1 MDVNYFHLILWF
13 LIFLILVIVEVLTL
27 NLSTVWFIIGSV
39 FAFFSSFFTRNLNY
53 QIIVFIVF
61 SIISV
66 ILTKR
71 FLTKISNFKKIN
83 TNVDSIIGRTCL
95 VTKDINNLLNQG
107 EIVID
112 KNIWYALSK
121 DDNVIIKEGTKVK
134 ICDIK
139 GVKVIVEEV

>member
-1 MDVNYFHLILWF
+1 MDVNYFHLALWF
-13 LIFLILVIVEVLTL
+13 LIFLILIVVEVLTI

-53 QIIVFIVF
+53 QIIVFIVCT
-61 SIISV
+61 IISI

-71 FLTKISNFKKIN
+71 FLTKVSNFKKIN

-112 KNIWYALSK
+112 KNIWSALSK
-121 DDNVIIKEGTKVK
+121 DDNVVIKEGTKVK

>member
-1 MDVNYFHLILWF
+1 MDVNYFHLALWF
-13 LIFLILVIVEVLTL
+13 LIFLILVIVEVLTI

-61 SIISV
+61 TIISI

-71 FLTKISNFKKIN
+71 FLTKVSNFKKIN

-112 KNIWYALSK
+112 KNIWSALSK
-121 DDNVIIKEGTKVK
+121 DDNVIIREGTKVK

>member
-1 MDVNYFHLILWF
+1 MDVNYFHLALWF
-13 LIFLILVIVEVLTL
+13 LIFLILIIVEVLTI

-53 QIIVFIVF
+53 QIIVFILF
-61 SIISV
+61 TIISI

-71 FLTKISNFKKIN
+71 FLTKVSNFKKIN

-112 KNIWYALSK
+112 KNIWSALSK
-121 DDNVIIKEGTKVK
+121 DDNVIIREGTKVK

>member
-1 MDVNYFHLILWF
+1 MDVNYFHLALWF
-13 LIFLILVIVEVLTL
+13 LIFLILIIVEVLTI

-61 SIISV
+61 TIISI

-71 FLTKISNFKKIN
+71 FLTKVSNFKKIN

-95 VTKDINNLLNQG
+95 VIKDINNLLNQG

-112 KNIWYALSK
+112 KNIWSALSK
-121 DDNVIIKEGTKVK
+121 DDNVIIREGTKVK

>member
-1 MDVNYFHLILWF
+1 
-13 LIFLILVIVEVLTL
+13 
-27 NLSTVWFIIGSV
+27 
-39 FAFFSSFFTRNLNY
+39 FFTRNLNY

-61 SIISV
+61 TIISI

-71 FLTKISNFKKIN
+71 FLTKVSNFKKIN

-112 KNIWYALSK
+112 KNIWSALSK
-121 DDNVIIKEGTKVK
+121 DDNVVIKEGTKVK

>member
-1 MDVNYFHLILWF
+1 MDVNYFHLALWF
-13 LIFLILVIVEVLTL
+13 LIFLILIIVEVLTI
-27 NLSTVWFIIGSV
+27 NLSTIWFIIGSV

-61 SIISV
+61 TIISI

-71 FLTKISNFKKIN
+71 FLTKVSNFKKIN

-112 KNIWYALSK
+112 KNIWSALSK
-121 DDNVIIKEGTKVK
+121 DDNVVIKEGTKVK

>member
-1 MDVNYFHLILWF
+1 MDVNYFHLALWF
-13 LIFLILVIVEVLTL
+13 LIFLILIIVEVLTI

-53 QIIVFIVF
+53 QIIVFIVCT
-61 SIISV
+61 IISI

-71 FLTKISNFKKIN
+71 FLTKVSNFKKIN

-112 KNIWYALSK
+112 KNIWSALSK
-121 DDNVIIKEGTKVK
+121 DDNVIIREGTKVK

>member
-1 MDVNYFHLILWF
+1 MDVNYFHLALWF
-13 LIFLILVIVEVLTL
+13 LIFLILIIVEVLTI

-61 SIISV
+61 TIISI

-71 FLTKISNFKKIN
+71 FLTKVSNFKKIN

-112 KNIWYALSK
+112 KNIWSALSK
-121 DDNVIIKEGTKVK
+121 DDNVIIREGTKVK

>member
-1 MDVNYFHLILWF
+1 MDLNYFHLALWF
-13 LIFLILVIVEVLTL
+13 LIFLILIIVEVLTI

-39 FAFFSSFFTRNLNY
+39 FAFFSSFFTKSLNY

-61 SIISV
+61 TIISV

-71 FLTKISNFKKIN
+71 FLIKVSNFKKIS
-83 TNVDSIIGRTCL
+83 TNFDSIIGKTCI

-112 KNIWYALSK
+112 RNIWSALSK

-134 ICDIK
+134 IFGIK

>member
-1 MDVNYFHLILWF
+1 MDVNYFHLALWF
-13 LIFLILVIVEVLTL
+13 LIFLILIIVEVLTI

-61 SIISV
+61 TIISI

-71 FLTKISNFKKIN
+71 FLTKVSNFKKIN
-83 TNVDSIIGRTCL
+83 TNVDSIIGRICL

-112 KNIWYALSK
+112 KNIWSALSK
-121 DDNVIIKEGTKVK
+121 DDNVVIKEGTKVK

>member
-1 MDVNYFHLILWF
+1 MDVNYFHLALWF
-13 LIFLILVIVEVLTL
+13 LIFLILIIVEVLTI

-53 QIIVFIVF
+53 QIIVFIVCT
-61 SIISV
+61 IISI

-71 FLTKISNFKKIN
+71 FLTKVSNFKKIN
-83 TNVDSIIGRTCL
+83 TNVDSIIGRICL

-112 KNIWYALSK
+112 KNIWSALSK
-121 DDNVIIKEGTKVK
+121 DDNVVIKEGTKVK

-139 GVKVIVEEV
+139 GVKVIVEEM

>member
-1 MDVNYFHLILWF
+1 MDVNYFHLALWF
-13 LIFLILVIVEVLTL
+13 LIFLILIIVEVLTI

-53 QIIVFIVF
+53 QIIVFIVCT
-61 SIISV
+61 IISI

-71 FLTKISNFKKIN
+71 FLTKVSNFKKIN

-112 KNIWYALSK
+112 KNIWSALSK
-121 DDNVIIKEGTKVK
+121 DDNVVIKEGTKVK

>member
-1 MDVNYFHLILWF
+1 MDVNYFHLALWF
-13 LIFLILVIVEVLTL
+13 LIFLILIIVEVLTI
-27 NLSTVWFIIGSV
+27 NLSTIWFIIGSV

-61 SIISV
+61 TIISI

-71 FLTKISNFKKIN
+71 FLTKVSNFKKIN

-112 KNIWYALSK
+112 KNIWSALSK
-121 DDNVIIKEGTKVK
+121 DDNVIIREGTKVK

>member
-1 MDVNYFHLILWF
+1 MDLNYFHLALWF
-13 LIFLILVIVEVLTL
+13 LIFLILIIVEVLTI

-39 FAFFSSFFTRNLNY
+39 FAFFSSFFIKSLNY

-61 SIISV
+61 TIISV

-71 FLTKISNFKKIN
+71 FLIKVSNFKKIS
-83 TNVDSIIGRTCL
+83 TNFDSIIGKTCI

-112 KNIWYALSK
+112 RNIWSALSK

-134 ICDIK
+134 IFGIK

>member
-1 MDVNYFHLILWF
+1 MDVNYFHLALWF
-13 LIFLILVIVEVLTL
+13 LIFLILIIVEVLTI

-61 SIISV
+61 TIISI

-71 FLTKISNFKKIN
+71 FLTKVSNFKKIN

-112 KNIWYALSK
+112 KNIWSALSK
-121 DDNVIIKEGTKVK
+121 DDNVVIKEGTKVK

>member
-1 MDVNYFHLILWF
+1 MDVNYFHLALWF
-13 LIFLILVIVEVLTL
+13 LIFLILIIVEVLTI

-53 QIIVFIVF
+53 QIIVFIVCT
-61 SIISV
+61 IISI

-71 FLTKISNFKKIN
+71 FLTKVSNFKKIN
-83 TNVDSIIGRTCL
+83 TNVDSIIGRICL

-112 KNIWYALSK
+112 KNIWSALSK
-121 DDNVIIKEGTKVK
+121 DDNVVIKEGTKVK

>member
-1 MDVNYFHLILWF
+1 MDVNYFHLALWF
-13 LIFLILVIVEVLTL
+13 LIFLILIIVEVLTI

-61 SIISV
+61 TIISI

-71 FLTKISNFKKIN
+71 FLTKVSNFKKIN

-112 KNIWYALSK
+112 KNIWSALSK
-121 DDNVIIKEGTKVK
+121 DDNVIIREGTKVK

-139 GVKVIVEEV
+139 GVEVIVEEV

>member
-1 MDVNYFHLILWF
+1 MDVNYFHLALWF
-13 LIFLILVIVEVLTL
+13 LIFLILIIVEVLTI

-61 SIISV
+61 TIISI

-71 FLTKISNFKKIN
+71 FLTKVSNFKKIN

-112 KNIWYALSK
+112 KNIWSALSK
-121 DDNVIIKEGTKVK
+121 DDNVIIREGTKVK

-139 GVKVIVEEV
+139 GVEDIVEEV

>member
-1 MDVNYFHLILWF
+1 MDVNYFHLALWF
-13 LIFLILVIVEVLTL
+13 LIFLILIIVEVLTI

-61 SIISV
+61 TIISI

-71 FLTKISNFKKIN
+71 FLTKVSNFKKIN

-112 KNIWYALSK
+112 KNIWSALSK
-121 DDNVIIKEGTKVK
+121 DDNVIIREGTKVK

-139 GVKVIVEEV
+139 AVKVIVEEV

>member
-1 MDVNYFHLILWF
+1 MDVNYFHLALWF
-13 LIFLILVIVEVLTL
+13 LIFLILIIVEVLTI

-53 QIIVFIVF
+53 QIIVFIVCT
-61 SIISV
+61 IISI

-71 FLTKISNFKKIN
+71 FLTKVSNFKKIN
-83 TNVDSIIGRTCL
+83 TNVDSIIGRICL

-112 KNIWYALSK
+112 KNIWSALSK
-121 DDNVIIKEGTKVK
+121 DDNVIIREGTKVK

>member
-95 VTKDINNLLNQG
+95 VTKNINNLLNQG

-112 KNIWYALSK
+112 KNIWSALSK

>member
-1 MDVNYFHLILWF
+1 MDVNYFHLALWF
-13 LIFLILVIVEVLTL
+13 LIFLILIIVEVLTI

-61 SIISV
+61 TIISI

-71 FLTKISNFKKIN
+71 FLTKVSNFKKIN

-95 VTKDINNLLNQG
+95 VIKDINNLLNQG

-112 KNIWYALSK
+112 KNIWSALSK
-121 DDNVIIKEGTKVK
+121 DDNVVIKEGTKVK
-134 ICDIK
+134 ICNIK

>member
-1 MDVNYFHLILWF
+1 MDVNYFHLALWF
-13 LIFLILVIVEVLTL
+13 LIFLILIIVEVLTI

-61 SIISV
+61 TIISI

-71 FLTKISNFKKIN
+71 FLTKVSNFKKIN
-83 TNVDSIIGRTCL
+83 TNVDSIIGRICL

-112 KNIWYALSK
+112 KNIWSALSK
-121 DDNVIIKEGTKVK
+121 DDNVIIREGTKVK

>member
-1 MDVNYFHLILWF
+1 MDVNYFHLALWF
-13 LIFLILVIVEVLTL
+13 LIFLILIIVEVLTI

-61 SIISV
+61 TIISI

-71 FLTKISNFKKIN
+71 FLTKVSKFKKIN

-112 KNIWYALSK
+112 KNIWSALSK
-121 DDNVIIKEGTKVK
+121 DDNVIIREGTKVK

>member
-1 MDVNYFHLILWF
+1 MDVNYFHLALWF
-13 LIFLILVIVEVLTL
+13 LIFLILIIVEVLTI

-61 SIISV
+61 TIISI

-71 FLTKISNFKKIN
+71 FLTKVSNFKKIN

-95 VTKDINNLLNQG
+95 VTKDINNLSNQG

-112 KNIWYALSK
+112 KNIWSALSK
-121 DDNVIIKEGTKVK
+121 DDNVIIREGTKVK